1 MRTAICTVAAVFGVY
16 VVISGFWI
24 AEAGAT
30 NDIPQLAAAGV
41 AELIVALA
49 SLLGAGLIFW
59 NRWVALAMFGI
70 ATLWSACVAII
81 YFDETVWIWCGV
93 ALVLALSCAWVQRR
107 RRPSDQR
114 QGNPR
119 LSELS
124 PE

>member
-1 MRTAICTVAAVFGVY
+1 MRTAICTVAAMFGVY
-16 VVISGFWI
+16 VAISGFWI
-24 AEAGAT
+24 AQAGAT

-59 NRWVALAMFGI
+59 NRWVALSMFAI

-93 ALVLALSCAWVQRR
+93 ALVLAVSCAWGQKRRDPLDKRQRR
-107 RRPSDQR
+107 PHLTEPS
-114 QGNPR
+114 P
-119 LSELS
+119 
-124 PE
+124 